1 MCNEVFQ
8 FLDSVIDRHA
18 LKGADS
24 IHLSTALWLKRTLK
38 EEVLFVASDLELL
51 KAARAEKLKI
61 LNPQS

>member
-1 MCNEVFQ
+1 
-8 FLDSVIDRHA
+8 